1 MPCRS
6 RLLEDLSG
14 AVSVKQLFQIMDLFL
29 NFSARLRI
37 FYLLAMA
44 GQLRDHSVRMD
55 VNLIFDD
62 VFRGS
67 KCIVGDETQPTKK

>member
-55 VNLIFDD
+55 VNLIYD

-67 KCIVGDETQPTKK
+67 KCIVGRTRRSP

>member
-29 NFSARLRI
+29 ETAAFTVKVPCRLSILGKSAYASLLLQIFQFSVP
-37 FYLLAMA
+37 
-44 GQLRDHSVRMD
+44 H
-55 VNLIFDD
+55 
-62 VFRGS
+62 FRQAFPSGR
-67 KCIVGDETQPTKK
+67 